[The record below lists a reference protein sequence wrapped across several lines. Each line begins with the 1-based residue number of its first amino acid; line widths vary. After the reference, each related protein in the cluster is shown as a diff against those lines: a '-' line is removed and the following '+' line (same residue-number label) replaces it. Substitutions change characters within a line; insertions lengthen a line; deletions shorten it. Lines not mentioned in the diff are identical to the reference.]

1 MESKIPTIEKHRD
14 AFIKIKIIESLEELT
29 LALKLLKE
37 GFSRNSAS
45 KIFLSWKALISA
57 LTVMNLEKMPKDEK
71 EKEWYYKTGFLAP
84 TTSLKG
90 ISQRLEELGYK
101 VNHLT
106 STALALHRY
115 AYNGLY
121 KGASDYSDR
130 NEAIRDVISLSREI
144 ITLLRGYFKNYWDDE
159 IENHYRIAEKELRE
173 MNG

>member
-84 TTSLKG
+84 TTGLKG

-130 NEAIRDVISLSREI
+130 DEAIRDVISLSREI

>member
-1 MESKIPTIEKHRD
+1 VESKISTIEKHRD

-84 TTSLKG
+84 TTGLKG

-144 ITLLRGYFKNYWDDE
+144 ITLLRGYFKSYWDDE

>member
-1 MESKIPTIEKHRD
+1 MESKISTIEKHRD

-84 TTSLKG
+84 TTGLKG

-144 ITLLRGYFKNYWDDE
+144 ITLLRGYFKSYWDDE

>member
-1 MESKIPTIEKHRD
+1 VESKIPTIEKHRD

-84 TTSLKG
+84 TTGLKG

-121 KGASDYSDR
+121 KGASDYSGR

>member
-1 MESKIPTIEKHRD
+1 VESKIPTIEKHRD

-84 TTSLKG
+84 TTGLKG

-130 NEAIRDVISLSREI
+130 DEAIRDVISLSREI

>member
-1 MESKIPTIEKHRD
+1 VESKIPTIEKHRD

-84 TTSLKG
+84 TTGLKG